1 MNERC
6 PKCGG
11 EAYLSEE
18 EMAGVVEKSDPP
30 KVAIKQIFKCKSCG
44 ERFSRVVFENL
55 DAKKKSEKTEAKKF
69 PDLFDYA
76 DKGTVVG
83 LFLGGTADG
92 GKSACHK
99 G

>member
-69 PDLFDYA
+69 PDLFEGFH
-76 DKGTVVG
+76 KPGVG
-83 LFLGGTADG
+83 LDEEPKDEVELF
-92 GKSACHK
+92 
-99 G
+99 